1 MYLGES
7 SGHTVIGR
15 QPPSGGT
22 HDLEAAVTTN
32 DADQQFSAGTVEDG
46 ARLTKLVAPDFTGEG
61 KKSGHGSVAWLPAP
75 DTELPSVPWR
85 PQRPP
90 VIALLDSGV
99 QKHDWLPASGD
110 PRFAVDATEYGW
122 TAPDLVQP
130 DPPPGVGT
138 PFYASHYGHATF
150 IAGLIRLMAP
160 NARVLS
166 MPVMNRAGKVR
177 QRDVVNSLIW
187 LADTHEVHVDI
198 VLMAFGRQADPG
210 DDDLGDLRR
219 AVWGLRHMRIVASA
233 GNDDSDH
240 TVYPAA
246 FAAEKGLSVVS
257 VGAFT
262 TPTQRAPYSNY
273 GPWVREWRRGTN
285 LVSTMPLT
293 TTVGVGTS
301 RVGEQPAAGLLG
313 ELKMGSGYAW
323 WNGTSF
329 AAALHAAELAKQVP
343 AG

>member
-1 MYLGES
+1 M
-7 SGHTVIGR
+7 
-15 QPPSGGT
+15 
-22 HDLEAAVTTN
+22 EAAMTTN
-32 DADQQFSAGTVEDG
+32 DTDQQFSAGTVEDG
-46 ARLTKLVAPDFTGEG
+46 ARLTKLALPQDFTAEG
-61 KKSGHGSVAWLPAP
+61 LKSGHGTIAWLPAP
-75 DTELPSVPWR
+75 DTQMPSVPWR

-99 QKHDWLPASGD
+99 VQTHSWLPAGD
-110 PRFAVDATEYGW
+110 DPQFVVDATEYGW
-122 TAPDLVQP
+122 TAPDLDQP
-130 DPPPGVGT
+130 APPPGVDAPYYG
-138 PFYASHYGHATF
+138 SHFGHATF
-150 IAGLIRLMAP
+150 IAGLIRLKAP

-166 MPVMNRAGKVR
+166 MPVMNWAGKVR
-177 QRDVVNSLIW
+177 PCDVVDSLTW
-187 LADTHEVHVDI
+187 LADTPEVDVDI

-210 DDDLGDLRR
+210 DDDLGNLRN
-219 AVWGLRHMRIVASA
+219 AVCGLRDKQIVASA
-233 GNDDSDH
+233 GNDDSDR

-285 LVSTMPLT
+285 LVSIMPLT
-293 TTVGVGTS
+293 TTVAVGES

-313 ELKMGSGYAW
+313 ELDIGNGYAW

-329 AAALHAAELAKQVP
+329 AAALYAAELANQMS

>member
-1 MYLGES
+1 M
-7 SGHTVIGR
+7 
-15 QPPSGGT
+15 
-22 HDLEAAVTTN
+22 EAAMTTN
-32 DADQQFSAGTVEDG
+32 DPDQQFSAGTVEDG
-46 ARLTKLVAPDFTGEG
+46 ARLTKLFPPDFTGEG
-61 KKSGHGSVAWLPAP
+61 KKSGHGTVAWLPAP
-75 DTELPSVPWR
+75 DTELPSVPWQ

-99 QKHDWLPASGD
+99 KSHSWLPADGD
-110 PRFAVDATEYGW
+110 PQFVVDATEYGW

-130 DPPPGVGT
+130 PPPPGLD
-138 PFYASHYGHATF
+138 PANQFYGSHYGHATF
-150 IAGLIRLMAP
+150 IAGLIRLKAP

-166 MPVMNRAGKVR
+166 MPVMNNAGKVR
-177 QRDVVNSLIW
+177 QSDVVDSLTW
-187 LADTHEVHVDI
+187 LADTHEVDVDI

-210 DDDLGDLRR
+210 DDDLGNLRK
-219 AVWGLRHMRIVASA
+219 AVYGLRHRRIVASA
-233 GNDDSDH
+233 GNDDSDR

-246 FAAEKGLSVVS
+246 FAAEEGLSVVS

-293 TTVGVGTS
+293 TTMGAGQS
-301 RVGEQPAAGLLG
+301 RVGEQPAAGLPD
-313 ELKMGSGYAW
+313 ELDRGNGYAW

-329 AAALHAAELAKQVP
+329 AAALYAAGLANQMS

>member
-1 MYLGES
+1 M
-7 SGHTVIGR
+7 
-15 QPPSGGT
+15 
-22 HDLEAAVTTN
+22 TTN
-32 DADQQFSAGTVEDG
+32 DAEHQFSAGTVEDG
-46 ARLTKLVAPDFTGEG
+46 ARLTKLYAPPDFTGEG

-75 DTELPSVPWR
+75 DTELPSVPWQ

-99 QKHDWLPASGD
+99 QTHSWLPTTGD

-130 DPPPGVGT
+130 TPPPGQDAEHY
-138 PFYASHYGHATF
+138 YASHYGHATF
-150 IAGLIRLMAP
+150 IAGLIRLKAP

-177 QRDVVNSLIW
+177 QLDVVNSLIW

-210 DDDLGDLRR
+210 DDDLGNLRK
-219 AVWGLRHMRIVASA
+219 AVYGLRDKQIVASA
-233 GNDDSDH
+233 GNDDSDR

-246 FAAEKGLSVVS
+246 FAAEEGLSVVS

-293 TTVGVGTS
+293 TTVAVGES

-313 ELKMGSGYAW
+313 ELERGPGYAW

-329 AAALHAAELAKQVP
+329 AAALYAAELAKQMS

>member
-1 MYLGES
+1 M
-7 SGHTVIGR
+7 
-15 QPPSGGT
+15 
-22 HDLEAAVTTN
+22 TT
-32 DADQQFSAGTVEDG
+32 ASPEPQYSAGTVEDG
-46 ARLTKLVAPDFTGEG
+46 ARLTKLFPPDFTGRG
-61 KKSGHGSVAWLPAP
+61 LKSGHGIIAWLPAP
-75 DTELPSVPWR
+75 DSEMPSVPWR

-99 QKHDWLPASGD
+99 QSHRWLPGD
-110 PRFAVDATEYGW
+110 DPQFFVNATEYGW
-122 TAPDLVQP
+122 TAPDLDQP
-130 DPPPGVGT
+130 AAPPGLNPT
-138 PFYASHYGHATF
+138 HFYGSHYGHATF
-150 IAGLIRLMAP
+150 IAGLIRLKAP

-166 MPVMNRAGKVR
+166 MPVMNWAGKVR
-177 QRDVVNSLIW
+177 QCDVVNSLTW
-187 LADTHEVHVDI
+187 LAETHEVHVDI

-210 DDDLGDLRR
+210 DDDLGNLRK
-219 AVWGLRHMRIVASA
+219 AVEGLSQKRIVASA
-233 GNDDSDH
+233 GNDDSDR

-285 LVSTMPLT
+285 LVSIMPLT
-293 TTVGVGTS
+293 TTVAVGAS

-313 ELKMGSGYAW
+313 ELDKGNGYAW

-329 AAALHAAELAKQVP
+329 AAALYAAELANQMS

>member
-1 MYLGES
+1 M
-7 SGHTVIGR
+7 
-15 QPPSGGT
+15 
-22 HDLEAAVTTN
+22 EAAMTTN

-46 ARLTKLVAPDFTGEG
+46 ARLTKLFPPDFRGG
-61 KKSGHGSVAWLPAP
+61 GLKSGHGSVAWLPAP
-75 DTELPSVPWR
+75 DTEMPSVPWQ

-99 QKHDWLPASGD
+99 QTHSWLPTGD
-110 PRFAVDATEYGW
+110 DPQFVVNAAEYGW
-122 TAPDLVQP
+122 TAPDLDQP
-130 DPPPGVGT
+130 APPPGVAP
-138 PFYASHYGHATF
+138 PFYGSHFGHATF
-150 IAGLIRLMAP
+150 IAGLIRLKAP

-166 MPVMNRAGKVR
+166 MPVMNWAGKVR
-177 QRDVVNSLIW
+177 QRDVVDALIW
-187 LADTHEVHVDI
+187 LADTPDVDVDI

-210 DDDLGDLRR
+210 DDDLANLRK
-219 AVWGLRHMRIVASA
+219 AVLGLSHKRIVASA
-233 GNDDSDH
+233 GNDDSDR

-246 FAAEKGLSVVS
+246 FAAEEDLPVVS

-285 LVSTMPLT
+285 LVSIMPLT
-293 TTVGVGTS
+293 TTMAVGTS

-313 ELKMGSGYAW
+313 ELDIGNGYAW

-329 AAALHAAELAKQVP
+329 AAALYAAELANQMS

>member
-1 MYLGES
+1 M
-7 SGHTVIGR
+7 
-15 QPPSGGT
+15 
-22 HDLEAAVTTN
+22 TTN
-32 DADQQFSAGTVEDG
+32 DPDQQFSAGTVEDG
-46 ARLTKLVAPDFTGEG
+46 ARLTTLFPPVFSAEG
-61 KKSGHGSVAWLPAP
+61 KKSGHGTVAWLSAP
-75 DTELPSVPWR
+75 DYEMPSVPWQ

-99 QKHDWLPASGD
+99 QWHDWLPADGD
-110 PRFAVDATEYGW
+110 PPFVVNATEYGW

-130 DPPPGVGT
+130 VPPPGLDP
-138 PFYASHYGHATF
+138 PFFGSHYGHATF
-150 IAGLIRLMAP
+150 IAGLIRLKAP
-160 NARVLS
+160 GARVVSLQ
-166 MPVMNRAGKVR
+166 VMNNAGKVR
-177 QRDVVNSLIW
+177 QSDVVNALTW
-187 LADTHEVHVDI
+187 LADTHEVDVDI

-210 DDDLGDLRR
+210 DGDLGDLRE
-219 AVWGLRHMRIVASA
+219 AVRGLRHRRIVASA

-246 FAAEKGLSVVS
+246 FAAEEGLSVVS
-257 VGAFT
+257 VGAFI

-293 TTVGVGTS
+293 TVDVGES
-301 RVGEQPAAGLLG
+301 RVNDQAAAGLRDQSETG
-313 ELKMGSGYAW
+313 NGYAW

-329 AAALHAAELAKQVP
+329 AAALYAAGLANQMS